1 MCVLL
6 GTTAAESKQHLV
18 DWLDAVVS
26 SVAATDTRVL
36 DHRGHKV
43 DGEYTGLRYNE
54 AQDILSK
61 LSGLSEWAADCIT
74 NRTGTVVEHHW
85 SPPREDVAIH
95 PPAQCCV
102 DPSRNVTDC
111 AI

>member
-26 SVAATDTRVL
+26 SVAATDTRVF

-74 NRTGTVVEHHW
+74 NRYSCGTLLVTTSGGRGNSST
-85 SPPREDVAIH
+85 SPILCGPF
-95 PPAQCCV
+95 QKCY
-102 DPSRNVTDC
+102 
-111 AI
+111 